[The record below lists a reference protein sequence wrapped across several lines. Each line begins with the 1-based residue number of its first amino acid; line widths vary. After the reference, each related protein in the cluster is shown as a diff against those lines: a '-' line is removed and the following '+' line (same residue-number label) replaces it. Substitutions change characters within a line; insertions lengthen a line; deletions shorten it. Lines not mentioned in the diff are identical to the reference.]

1 MQVLRLY
8 ILSNVLLG
16 IFCIVLYVCIC
27 ILNDDISQYSSI
39 YDERSKQMTSAIRL
53 RLCRKNI
60 VYYT

>member
-39 YDERSKQMTSAIRL
+39 YDERSKQSWCIVLGNDERYKAI
-53 RLCRKNI
+53 
-60 VYYT
+60 